1 MIMTRRIFHIFCW
14 LALAGAYVA
23 PTNARADDTNDG
35 TIWAGVFLG
44 SAQVSKLG
52 AEVASAEGKSVVER
66 MAKVPSLKFPHYRLL
81 GEHVQP
87 LLKEYESWL
96 VPSRGFFF
104 KLDSRGP
111 EPKGGVRV
119 AVQLWRD
126 KEVLVK
132 TDLVLKGDRA
142 VLVRGP
148 ALGQHGTL
156 IIALRLVKPAS

>member
-1 MIMTRRIFHIFCW
+1 MPSRFLYTLCSLVLGVLVMR
-14 LALAGAYVA
+14 
-23 PTNARADDTNDG
+23 PADVMADVTNDG
-35 TIWAGVFLG
+35 TVWAGVFLG
-44 SAQVSKLG
+44 SAAPSKLG
-52 AEVASAEGKSVVER
+52 EEAGSAESKSVVGR
-66 MAKVPSLKFPHYRLL
+66 MDKVASLKFPHYRLL

-87 LLKEYESWL
+87 LFKEYESWL

-111 EPKGGVRV
+111 EANGGVRV

-132 TDLVLKGDRA
+132 TDVVLKGDRP

-148 ALGQHGTL
+148 ALGAHGTL
-156 IIALRLVKPAS
+156 LIALRLVKPPP